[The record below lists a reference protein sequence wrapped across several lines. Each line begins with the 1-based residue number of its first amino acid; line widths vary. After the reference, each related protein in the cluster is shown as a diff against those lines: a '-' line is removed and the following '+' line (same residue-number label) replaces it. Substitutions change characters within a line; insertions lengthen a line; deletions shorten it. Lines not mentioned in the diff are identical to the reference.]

1 MNLVVRRILLSG
13 AFIVLGAY
21 GYFTLRGPQGIP
33 ALVEKR
39 KFIRDL
45 EVENANLARENELR
59 TQRLHKLESSPSEQE
74 KVIREK
80 LKKLQ
85 PDDTEFVLPGAPETT
100 PPESELPVTKP

>member
-33 ALVEKR
+33 ALMEKR
-39 KFIRDL
+39 LSIRQL
-45 EVENANLARENELR
+45 EEQNANLTRENELR
-59 TQRLHKLESSPSEQE
+59 TQRLQKLESSPSEQE

-80 LKKLQ
+80 LRKLRK
-85 PDDTEFVLPGAPETT
+85 DDTEFVLPGASEPTT
-100 PPESELPVTKP
+100 P

>member
-33 ALVEKR
+33 ALMEKR
-39 KFIRDL
+39 QSIRQL
-45 EVENANLARENELR
+45 EEQNANLARENELR
-59 TQRLHKLESSPSEQE
+59 TQRLQKLESSPSEQE

-85 PDDTEFVLPGAPETT
+85 KDDTEFVLPGAPETT
-100 PPESELPVTKP
+100 TPETAVPTKP